1 MKKILIASNSFK
13 GCADSVSISNY
24 FKKNLADLKYY
35 EIIIKPV
42 SDGGDGFL
50 NVCRANLDLKDIDY
64 LIATP
69 FDESA
74 FRCSIGYDEKNK
86 TIYIESAKVLGLNL
100 IPDEKK
106 NPALLSSKGLGD
118 LLKNISADIENKKIK
133 ADKVIIGVGGT
144 GTNDLGLGAASRFGL
159 KLSDSSGKECDVIP
173 YNYSTVV
180 NLEWNKK
187 SLPFEISCIIDVE
200 NPLVGDNGASKT
212 FARQKGAS
220 DDDIE
225 IMEKGFINLV
235 NIFSEKGLIKKD
247 NFLPG
252 AGGGLAAGLSIFF
265 NAKIVTAEDF
275 IMKNLRIEKLKKKI
289 NYLITGEGS
298 FDSQSMMK
306 KGTWILIRNFQN
318 SVEKIFLCCGIIEQG
333 IKYKLNPSII
343 PVELSEF
350 FNSEEESLM
359 NIEKGIKSACNQIKN
374 ILHIV

>member
-1 MKKILIASNSFK
+1 MKKILIAPNSFK
-13 GCADSVSISNY
+13 GCADSVTISNY
-24 FKKNLADLKYY
+24 FKKNLTDLKDY

-64 LIATP
+64 FITTP
-69 FDESA
+69 FDESV

-100 IPDEKK
+100 IPAEKK
-106 NPALLSSKGLGD
+106 NPALLRSKGLGD
-118 LLKNISADIENKKIK
+118 LMKNISADIETKKIK
-133 ADKVIIGVGGT
+133 ADIVIIGIGGT

-159 KLSDSSGKECDVIP
+159 KLLDSSDKECDVIP
-173 YNYSTVV
+173 DNYSTVK
-180 NLEWNKK
+180 NLEWNKTN
-187 SLPFEISCIIDVE
+187 LPFKIFCVIDVE
-200 NPLVGDNGASKT
+200 NPLAGDNGASMA
-212 FARQKGAS
+212 FAKQKGAS
-220 DDDIE
+220 DGDIE
-225 IMEKGFINLV
+225 IMEKGFINMI

-275 IMKNLRIEKLKKKI
+275 IMKNLRIEKLKNKI
-289 NYLITGEGS
+289 DCLITGEGS
-298 FDSQSMMK
+298 FDSQSIMK
-306 KGTWILIRNFQN
+306 KGTWILIQNFQN

-333 IKYKLNPSII
+333 LKSKLNPSII
-343 PVELSEF
+343 SVELSKF
-350 FNSEEESLM
+350 FNSEEESLL
-359 NIEKGIKSACNQIKN
+359 NIEKGIKSACNQIKR

>member
-1 MKKILIASNSFK
+1 
-13 GCADSVSISNY
+13 
-24 FKKNLADLKYY
+24 
-35 EIIIKPV
+35 
-42 SDGGDGFL
+42 
-50 NVCRANLDLKDIDY
+50 
-64 LIATP
+64 TP

-86 TIYIESAKVLGLNL
+86 TIYIESARVLGLNL
-100 IPDEKK
+100 IPARKK

-133 ADKVIIGVGGT
+133 ADKAIIGIGGT

-159 KLSDSSGKECDVIP
+159 ILLDSSNNECDVIP
-173 YNYSTVV
+173 ANYSTVK
-180 NLEWNKK
+180 NLEWNKIN
-187 SLPFEISCIIDVE
+187 LPFEISCIIDVE
-200 NPLVGDNGASKT
+200 NPLAGDNGASKT
-212 FARQKGAS
+212 FAKQKGAS
-220 DDDIE
+220 DNDIE
-225 IMEKGFINLV
+225 IMEEGFINLV

-265 NAKIVTAEDF
+265 NARIITAEDF
-275 IMKNLRIEKLKKKI
+275 IMNNLRIGKLKKRI
-289 NYLITGEGS
+289 DYLITGEGS

-333 IKYKLNPSII
+333 IKSKLNPSII
-343 PVELSEF
+343 PVEISKF
-350 FNSEEESLM
+350 FNSKEESIM
-359 NIEKGIKSACNQIKN
+359 NIEKGIKSACNQIKR